1 MNEPTRHVL
10 ALTWEIRQISQNERR
25 KRNTGKETDRFRYL
39 NHQYANIYSQCLLT
53 KEMLYINICSHKLSI
68 SFHKNDL
75 AEGYFEKNVN
85 ALFLKL
91 VDFENSFL
99 VCNFAHRLAC

>member
-1 MNEPTRHVL
+1 
-10 ALTWEIRQISQNERR
+10 
-25 KRNTGKETDRFRYL
+25 
-39 NHQYANIYSQCLLT
+39 
-53 KEMLYINICSHKLSI
+53 MLYINICSHKLSI

-75 AEGYFEKNVN
+75 AKGYFEKNVN